1 MKPLK
6 LTMRAFGPYAG
17 ETVIDFEK
25 LQGRHL
31 FLICGPTGA
40 GKTTILD
47 AMCYALYG
55 KTSGDRTGEKM
66 RSDYADSSERTEVIF
81 DFMLGDKTYR
91 ATRSPAQMV
100 DKKRGSGQTL
110 AAMQASLSELEDGK
124 EINTLRT
131 GIEEA
136 AGKLIG
142 LNADQFCQVILLPQ
156 GDFRKL
162 LVAKADEREAIL
174 KQLFKTQRFSDF
186 KDRLKDRLDAKVREK
201 MEKQTREDQILSSS
215 GATDE
220 KQLSQMVEEAG
231 KELKEAQD
239 IVKSREKESNEFR
252 EVYQK
257 ETALMGHFTELEKAL
272 KQDAALKN
280 EEGRMKEMEASLSL
294 IRSARELA
302 PYFVQ
307 LDGITREGKQEAVK
321 LKTARADMET
331 YARLNETLEKRIQ
344 ELDAMKEKR
353 EEERKTALKM
363 QDLVPK
369 AKLYGAAVQALK
381 NAKNALSRAEEETK
395 RRQAAAEAARKA
407 RDEQKEK
414 ADAVR
419 KSYIDGQAFLLA
431 EGLED
436 GVPCPVCGAIHH
448 PAPAR
453 GGDHVAKAED
463 VERAQKEYER
473 ASAAYDR
480 ANDAKEKHSTG
491 AYAKA
496 VSDHAK
502 ADAQMK
508 TLEEIPA
515 AYRDPK
521 YLEAES
527 TRLLTDIRK
536 WEQDKETAAA
546 QLRKA
551 GADLSASQAA
561 CRNAEERR
569 EELVKKYRE
578 TESVLKEASDK
589 AGFQSLDECKEWY
602 KKKDTEESVRKTLEQ
617 YRADR
622 KSTEERIKAEEQET
636 AGKERPDM
644 LALNE
649 KSKALQDQLKKASE
663 RAAAL
668 KERTETLQKAVSD
681 ARAIEKELEDLRK
694 EEGLIRGLYDLTSG
708 KKTRITLERY
718 VLGTLLDDVANAANL
733 RLLSMSRKRYSLHRM
748 TDESGLGKGGLSL
761 EVSDSF
767 TGRSRPANTLSGGET
782 FLASLSLAL
791 GLADVVQSRQ
801 GGVRLDTMFIDE
813 GFGTLDPDSLNSAMN
828 TLIDLQN
835 TGRMVGIISHVPE
848 LEERIDAR
856 LRHTRRKRQQSRI
869 RDHRLRK

>member
-331 YARLNETLEKRIQ
+331 YSKLNETLEKRIQ

-395 RRQAAAEAARKA
+395 RLQAAAEAARKA

-496 VSDHAK
+496 MSDHAK

-508 TLEEIPA
+508 TLEEIPE

-551 GADLSASQAA
+551 GADLSASQAT

-733 RLLSMSRKRYSLHRM
+733 RLLSMSRRRYSLHRM

-856 LRHTRRKRQQSRI
+856 LRVTPAEKGSKAEFEI
-869 RDHRLRK
+869 ID

>member
-174 KQLFKTQRFSDF
+174 KQLFKTQRFSEF

-331 YARLNETLEKRIQ
+331 YSKLNETLEKRIQ

-381 NAKNALSRAEEETK
+381 NAQNALSRAEEETK
-395 RRQAAAEAARKA
+395 RLQASAEAARKA
-407 RDEQKEK
+407 RDAQKEK

-508 TLEEIPA
+508 TLEEIPE

-521 YLEAES
+521 FLEMES
-527 TRLLTDIRK
+527 TRLLAGIRK
-536 WEQDKETAAA
+536 WERDKETAAV

-589 AGFQSLDECKEWY
+589 AGFKSLDECKEWY

-622 KSTEERIKAEEQET
+622 KSTEERIKAEEQAT

-644 LALNE
+644 QALNE
-649 KSKALQDQLKKASE
+649 KSKALQEQLKKASE

-681 ARAIEKELEDLRK
+681 ARAIEKEMEDLRK

-733 RLLSMSRKRYSLHRM
+733 RLLSMSRRRYSLHRM

-856 LRHTRRKRQQSRI
+856 LRVTPAEKGSKAEFEI
-869 RDHRLRK
+869 ID

>member
-1 MKPLK
+1 
-6 LTMRAFGPYAG
+6 MRAFGPYAG

-174 KQLFKTQRFSDF
+174 KQLFKTQRFSEF

-201 MEKQTREDQILSSS
+201 MEKQTREDQILSTA
-215 GATDE
+215 GAADE
-220 KQLSQMVEEAG
+220 KQLASIVEEAE
-231 KELKEAQD
+231 KSLQEAVETTRKQ
-239 IVKSREKESNEFR
+239 EKESNEFR

-257 ETALMGHFTELEKAL
+257 ETALMGHFTELDKAL

-294 IRSARELA
+294 IRSGRELA
-302 PYFVQ
+302 PYFDQ
-307 LDGITREGKQEAVK
+307 LDGITREGRQEAQK
-321 LKTARADMET
+321 LKTAKADMET
-331 YARLNETLEKRIQ
+331 YTRLNETLEKRIQ

-381 NAKNALSRAEEETK
+381 NAQNALSRAEEETK
-395 RRQAAAEAARKA
+395 RLQASAEAARKA
-407 RDEQKEK
+407 RDAQKEK

-453 GGDHVAKAED
+453 GGDYVAKAED

-508 TLEEIPA
+508 TLEEIPE
-515 AYRDPK
+515 AYRNPK
-521 YLEAES
+521 FLEMES
-527 TRLLTDIRK
+527 TRLLAGIRK
-536 WEQDKETAAA
+536 WERDKETAAA

-589 AGFQSLDECKEWY
+589 AGFKSLDECKEWY

-733 RLLSMSRKRYSLHRM
+733 RLLSMSRRRYSLHRM

-856 LRHTRRKRQQSRI
+856 LRITPAEKGSKAEFEI
-869 RDHRLRK
+869 ID

>member
-6 LTMRAFGPYAG
+6 LTMHAFGPYAG

-110 AAMQASLSELEDGK
+110 AAMQASLSEMEDGK

-174 KQLFKTQRFSDF
+174 KQLFKTQRFSEF

-331 YARLNETLEKRIQ
+331 YSKLNETLEKRIQ

-395 RRQAAAEAARKA
+395 RLQAAAEAARKA

-453 GGDHVAKAED
+453 GGDNVAKAED

-496 VSDHAK
+496 MSDHAK

-508 TLEEIPA
+508 TLEEIPE

-602 KKKDTEESVRKTLEQ
+602 KKKDTEESVCKTLEQ

-733 RLLSMSRKRYSLHRM
+733 RLLSMSRRRYSLHRM

-856 LRHTRRKRQQSRI
+856 LRVTPAEKGSKAEFEI
-869 RDHRLRK
+869 ID

>member
-66 RSDYADSSERTEVIF
+66 RSDYADSSERTEVVF

-321 LKTARADMET
+321 LKTAKADMET
-331 YARLNETLEKRIQ
+331 YSKLNETLEKRIQ

-395 RRQAAAEAARKA
+395 RLQAAAEAARKA

-419 KSYIDGQAFLLA
+419 KSYIEGQAFLLA

-453 GGDHVAKAED
+453 GGDNVAKAED

-480 ANDAKEKHSTG
+480 ANDTKEKHSTG

-496 VSDHAK
+496 MSDHAK

-508 TLEEIPA
+508 TLEEIPE

-536 WEQDKETAAA
+536 WERDKETAAV

-622 KSTEERIKAEEQET
+622 KSTEERIKAEEQAT
-636 AGKERPDM
+636 AGKERPEM
-644 LALNE
+644 QALNE

-733 RLLSMSRKRYSLHRM
+733 RLLSMSRRRYSLHRM

-761 EVSDSF
+761 EVFDSF

-856 LRHTRRKRQQSRI
+856 LRVTPAEKGSKAEFEI
-869 RDHRLRK
+869 ID

>member
-174 KQLFKTQRFSDF
+174 KQLFKTQRFSEF

-331 YARLNETLEKRIQ
+331 YSKLNETLEKRIQ

-395 RRQAAAEAARKA
+395 RLQAAAEAARKA

-419 KSYIDGQAFLLA
+419 KSYIEGQAFLLA

-453 GGDHVAKAED
+453 GGDNVAKAED

-508 TLEEIPA
+508 TLEEIPE

-521 YLEAES
+521 FLEMES

-622 KSTEERIKAEEQET
+622 KSTEERIKAEEQAT

-644 LALNE
+644 QALNE

-718 VLGTLLDDVANAANL
+718 VLGTLLDDVANASNL
-733 RLLSMSRKRYSLHRM
+733 RLLSMSRRRYSLHRM

-856 LRHTRRKRQQSRI
+856 LRVTPAEKGSKAEFEI
-869 RDHRLRK
+869 ID

>member
-1 MKPLK
+1 
-6 LTMRAFGPYAG
+6 MRAFGPYAG

-136 AGKLIG
+136 TGKLIG

-174 KQLFKTQRFSDF
+174 KQLFKTQRFSEF

-201 MEKQTREDQILSSS
+201 MEKQTREDQILSTA
-215 GATDE
+215 GAADE
-220 KQLSQMVEEAG
+220 KQLASIVEEAE
-231 KELKEAQD
+231 KSLQEAVETTRKQ
-239 IVKSREKESNEFR
+239 EKESNEFR

-257 ETALMGHFTELEKAL
+257 ETALMGHFTELDKAL

-302 PYFVQ
+302 PYFDQ
-307 LDGITREGKQEAVK
+307 LDGITREGRQEAQK
-321 LKTARADMET
+321 LKTAKADMET

-381 NAKNALSRAEEETK
+381 NAQNALSRAEEETK
-395 RRQAAAEAARKA
+395 RLQASAEAARKA
-407 RDEQKEK
+407 RDAQKEK

-453 GGDHVAKAED
+453 GGDNVAKAED

-508 TLEEIPA
+508 TLEEIPE

-521 YLEAES
+521 FLEMES

-733 RLLSMSRKRYSLHRM
+733 RLLSMSRRRYSLHRM

-856 LRHTRRKRQQSRI
+856 LRVTPAEKGSKAEFEI
-869 RDHRLRK
+869 ID

>member
-1 MKPLK
+1 
-6 LTMRAFGPYAG
+6 MRAFGPYAG

-174 KQLFKTQRFSDF
+174 KQLFKTQRFSEF

-201 MEKQTREDQILSSS
+201 MEKQTREDQILSTA

-321 LKTARADMET
+321 LKTAKADMET
-331 YARLNETLEKRIQ
+331 YSKLNETLEKRIQ

-369 AKLYGAAVQALK
+369 AKLYGAAVQVLK

-395 RRQAAAEAARKA
+395 RLQAAAEAARKA

-419 KSYIDGQAFLLA
+419 KSYIEGQAFLLA

-453 GGDHVAKAED
+453 GGDNVAKAED

-480 ANDAKEKHSTG
+480 ANDTKEKHSTG

-496 VSDHAK
+496 MSDHAK

-508 TLEEIPA
+508 TLEEIPE

-649 KSKALQDQLKKASE
+649 KSKALQNQLKKASE

-733 RLLSMSRKRYSLHRM
+733 RLLSMSRRRYSLHRM

-856 LRHTRRKRQQSRI
+856 LRVTPAEKGSKAEFEI
-869 RDHRLRK
+869 ID

>member
-257 ETALMGHFTELEKAL
+257 ETALMGHFTELDKAL

-331 YARLNETLEKRIQ
+331 YSKLNETLEKRIQ

-395 RRQAAAEAARKA
+395 RLQAAAEAARKA

-733 RLLSMSRKRYSLHRM
+733 RLLSMSRRRYSLHRM

-856 LRHTRRKRQQSRI
+856 LRVTPAEKGSKAEFEI
-869 RDHRLRK
+869 ID

>member
-1 MKPLK
+1 
-6 LTMRAFGPYAG
+6 MRAFGPYAG

-91 ATRSPAQMV
+91 ATRSPAQLV

-257 ETALMGHFTELEKAL
+257 ETALMGHFTELDKAL

-302 PYFVQ
+302 PYFDQ
-307 LDGITREGKQEAVK
+307 LDGITREGRQEAQK
-321 LKTARADMET
+321 LKTAKADMET
-331 YARLNETLEKRIQ
+331 YTRLNETLEKRIQ

-381 NAKNALSRAEEETK
+381 NAQNALSRAEEETK
-395 RRQAAAEAARKA
+395 RLQASAEAARKA
-407 RDEQKEK
+407 RDAQKEK

-453 GGDHVAKAED
+453 GGDYVAKAED

-508 TLEEIPA
+508 TLEEIPE

-521 YLEAES
+521 FLEMES

-622 KSTEERIKAEEQET
+622 KSTEERIKAEEQAT

-733 RLLSMSRKRYSLHRM
+733 RLLSMSRRRYSLHRM

-848 LEERIDAR
+848 LEERIAAR
-856 LRHTRRKRQQSRI
+856 LRVTPAEKGSKAEFEI
-869 RDHRLRK
+869 ID

>member
-66 RSDYADSSERTEVIF
+66 RSDYADSSERTEVVF

-321 LKTARADMET
+321 LKTAKADMET
-331 YARLNETLEKRIQ
+331 YSKLNETLEKRIQ

-395 RRQAAAEAARKA
+395 RLQAAAEAARKA

-419 KSYIDGQAFLLA
+419 KSYIEGQAFLLA

-508 TLEEIPA
+508 TLEEIPE

-521 YLEAES
+521 FLEMES
-527 TRLLTDIRK
+527 TRLLAGIRK
-536 WEQDKETAAA
+536 WERDKETAAV

-644 LALNE
+644 QALNE

-733 RLLSMSRKRYSLHRM
+733 RLLSMSRRRYSLHRM

-856 LRHTRRKRQQSRI
+856 LRVTPAEKGSKAEFEI
-869 RDHRLRK
+869 ID

>member
-66 RSDYADSSERTEVIF
+66 RSDYADSSERTEVVF

-331 YARLNETLEKRIQ
+331 YSKLNETLEKRIQ

-395 RRQAAAEAARKA
+395 RLQAAAEAARKA

-473 ASAAYDR
+473 TSAAYDR
-480 ANDAKEKHSTG
+480 ANDTKEKHSTG

-496 VSDHAK
+496 MSDHAK

-508 TLEEIPA
+508 TLEEIPE

-733 RLLSMSRKRYSLHRM
+733 RLLSMSRRRYSLHRM

-856 LRHTRRKRQQSRI
+856 LRVTPAEKGSKAEFEI
-869 RDHRLRK
+869 ID

>member
-174 KQLFKTQRFSDF
+174 KQLFKTQRFSEF

-321 LKTARADMET
+321 LKTAKADMET
-331 YARLNETLEKRIQ
+331 YSKLNETLEKRIQ

-395 RRQAAAEAARKA
+395 RLQAAAEAARKA

-419 KSYIDGQAFLLA
+419 KSYIEGQAFLLA

-453 GGDHVAKAED
+453 GGDNVAKAED

-480 ANDAKEKHSTG
+480 ANDTKEKHSTG

-496 VSDHAK
+496 MSDHAK

-508 TLEEIPA
+508 TLEEIPE

-622 KSTEERIKAEEQET
+622 KSTEERIKAEEQAT

-644 LALNE
+644 QALNE

-733 RLLSMSRKRYSLHRM
+733 RLLSMSRRRYSLHRM

-856 LRHTRRKRQQSRI
+856 LRVTPAEKGSKAEFEI
-869 RDHRLRK
+869 ID

>member
-321 LKTARADMET
+321 LKTAKADMET
-331 YARLNETLEKRIQ
+331 YSKLNETLEKRIQ

-381 NAKNALSRAEEETK
+381 NTKNALSRAEEETK
-395 RRQAAAEAARKA
+395 RLQAAAEAARKA

-419 KSYIDGQAFLLA
+419 KSYIEGQAFLLA

-453 GGDHVAKAED
+453 GGDNVAKAED

-480 ANDAKEKHSTG
+480 ANDTKEKHSTG

-496 VSDHAK
+496 MSDHAK

-508 TLEEIPA
+508 TLEEIPE

-578 TESVLKEASDK
+578 TEFVLKEASDK

-733 RLLSMSRKRYSLHRM
+733 RLLSMSRRRYSLHRM

-856 LRHTRRKRQQSRI
+856 LRITPAEKGSKAEFEI
-869 RDHRLRK
+869 ID

>member
-395 RRQAAAEAARKA
+395 RRQASAEAARKA

-508 TLEEIPA
+508 TLEEIPE

-856 LRHTRRKRQQSRI
+856 LRVTPAEKGSKAEFEI
-869 RDHRLRK
+869 ID

>member
-331 YARLNETLEKRIQ
+331 YSKLNETLEKRIQ

-395 RRQAAAEAARKA
+395 RLQAAAEAARKA

-473 ASAAYDR
+473 TSAAYDR
-480 ANDAKEKHSTG
+480 ANDTKEKHSTG

-496 VSDHAK
+496 MSDHAK

-508 TLEEIPA
+508 TLEEIPE

-578 TESVLKEASDK
+578 TESVLKGASDK

-733 RLLSMSRKRYSLHRM
+733 RLLSMSRRRYSLHRM

-856 LRHTRRKRQQSRI
+856 LRVTPAEKGSKAEFEI
-869 RDHRLRK
+869 ID

>member
-1 MKPLK
+1 MKLLK

-174 KQLFKTQRFSDF
+174 KQLFKTQRFSEF

-257 ETALMGHFTELEKAL
+257 ETALMGHFTELDKAL

-302 PYFVQ
+302 PYFDQ
-307 LDGITREGKQEAVK
+307 LDGITREGRQEAQK
-321 LKTARADMET
+321 LKTAKADMET

-395 RRQAAAEAARKA
+395 RLQAAAEAARKA

-419 KSYIDGQAFLLA
+419 KSYIEGQAFLLA

-508 TLEEIPA
+508 TLEEIPE

-578 TESVLKEASDK
+578 TESVLKGASDQ
-589 AGFQSLDECKEWY
+589 AGFKSLDECKEWY

-622 KSTEERIKAEEQET
+622 KSTEERIKAEEQAT

-644 LALNE
+644 QALNE

-681 ARAIEKELEDLRK
+681 ARAIEKALEYLRK

-733 RLLSMSRKRYSLHRM
+733 RLLSMSRRRYSLHRM

-856 LRHTRRKRQQSRI
+856 LRVTPAEKGSKAEFEI
-869 RDHRLRK
+869 ID

>member
-1 MKPLK
+1 
-6 LTMRAFGPYAG
+6 
-17 ETVIDFEK
+17 
-25 LQGRHL
+25 
-31 FLICGPTGA
+31 
-40 GKTTILD
+40 
-47 AMCYALYG
+47 
-55 KTSGDRTGEKM
+55 
-66 RSDYADSSERTEVIF
+66 
-81 DFMLGDKTYR
+81 
-91 ATRSPAQMV
+91 
-100 DKKRGSGQTL
+100 
-110 AAMQASLSELEDGK
+110 
-124 EINTLRT
+124 
-131 GIEEA
+131 
-136 AGKLIG
+136 
-142 LNADQFCQVILLPQ
+142 
-156 GDFRKL
+156 
-162 LVAKADEREAIL
+162 
-174 KQLFKTQRFSDF
+174 
-186 KDRLKDRLDAKVREK
+186 
-201 MEKQTREDQILSSS
+201 
-215 GATDE
+215 
-220 KQLSQMVEEAG
+220 
-231 KELKEAQD
+231 
-239 IVKSREKESNEFR
+239 
-252 EVYQK
+252 
-257 ETALMGHFTELEKAL
+257 MGHFTELDKAL

-302 PYFVQ
+302 PYFDQ
-307 LDGITREGKQEAVK
+307 LDGITREGRQEAQK
-321 LKTARADMET
+321 LKTAKADMET

-381 NAKNALSRAEEETK
+381 NAQNALSRAEEETK
-395 RRQAAAEAARKA
+395 RLQASAEAARKA
-407 RDEQKEK
+407 RDAQKEK

-453 GGDHVAKAED
+453 GGDYVAKAED

-496 VSDHAK
+496 MSDHAK

-508 TLEEIPA
+508 TLEEIPE

-521 YLEAES
+521 FLEMES

-733 RLLSMSRKRYSLHRM
+733 RLLSMSRRRYSLHRM

-856 LRHTRRKRQQSRI
+856 LRVTPAEKGSKAEFEI
-869 RDHRLRK
+869 ID

>member
-331 YARLNETLEKRIQ
+331 YSKLNETLEKRIQ

-395 RRQAAAEAARKA
+395 RLQAAAEAARKA

-508 TLEEIPA
+508 TLEEIPE

-589 AGFQSLDECKEWY
+589 AGFQSLDECKKWY

-622 KSTEERIKAEEQET
+622 KSTKERIKAEEQET

-733 RLLSMSRKRYSLHRM
+733 RLLSMSRRRYSLHRM

-856 LRHTRRKRQQSRI
+856 LRVTPAEKGSKAEFEI
-869 RDHRLRK
+869 ID

>member
-1 MKPLK
+1 
-6 LTMRAFGPYAG
+6 MRAFGPYAG

-174 KQLFKTQRFSDF
+174 KQLFKTQRFSEF

-201 MEKQTREDQILSSS
+201 MEKQTREDQILSTA
-215 GATDE
+215 GAADE
-220 KQLSQMVEEAG
+220 KQLASIVEEAE
-231 KELKEAQD
+231 KSLQEAAETTRKQ
-239 IVKSREKESNEFR
+239 EKESNEFR

-257 ETALMGHFTELEKAL
+257 ETALMGHFTELDKAL

-302 PYFVQ
+302 PYFDQ
-307 LDGITREGKQEAVK
+307 LDGITREGRQEAQK
-321 LKTARADMET
+321 LKTAKADMET
-331 YARLNETLEKRIQ
+331 YTRLNETLEKRIQ

-381 NAKNALSRAEEETK
+381 NAQNALSRAEEETK
-395 RRQAAAEAARKA
+395 RLQASAEAARKA
-407 RDEQKEK
+407 RDAQKGK

-453 GGDHVAKAED
+453 GGDYVAKAED

-508 TLEEIPA
+508 TLEEIPE

-521 YLEAES
+521 FLEMES

-622 KSTEERIKAEEQET
+622 KSTEERIKAKEQET

-733 RLLSMSRKRYSLHRM
+733 RLLSMSRRRYSLHRM

-856 LRHTRRKRQQSRI
+856 LRVTPAEKGSKAEFEI
-869 RDHRLRK
+869 ID

>member
-1 MKPLK
+1 
-6 LTMRAFGPYAG
+6 MRAFGPYAG

-174 KQLFKTQRFSDF
+174 KQLFKTQRFSEF

-201 MEKQTREDQILSSS
+201 MEKQTREDQILSTA
-215 GATDE
+215 GAAGE
-220 KQLSQMVEEAG
+220 KQLASIVEEAE
-231 KELKEAQD
+231 KSLQEAVETTRKQ
-239 IVKSREKESNEFR
+239 EKESNEFR

-257 ETALMGHFTELEKAL
+257 ETALMGHFTELDKAL

-302 PYFVQ
+302 PYFDQ
-307 LDGITREGKQEAVK
+307 LDGITREGRQEAQK
-321 LKTARADMET
+321 LKTAKADMET

-381 NAKNALSRAEEETK
+381 NAQNALSRAEEETK
-395 RRQAAAEAARKA
+395 RLQASAEAARKA
-407 RDEQKEK
+407 RDAQKEK

-453 GGDHVAKAED
+453 GGDNVAKAED

-496 VSDHAK
+496 MSDHAK

-508 TLEEIPA
+508 TLEEIPE

-521 YLEAES
+521 FLEMES
-527 TRLLTDIRK
+527 TRLLADIRK

-546 QLRKA
+546 QLRKV

-733 RLLSMSRKRYSLHRM
+733 RLLSMSRRRYSLHRM

-856 LRHTRRKRQQSRI
+856 LRVTPAEKGSKAEFEI
-869 RDHRLRK
+869 ID

>member
-1 MKPLK
+1 
-6 LTMRAFGPYAG
+6 MRAFGPYAG

-174 KQLFKTQRFSDF
+174 KQLFKTQRFSEF

-201 MEKQTREDQILSSS
+201 MEKQTREDQILSTA
-215 GATDE
+215 GAADE
-220 KQLSQMVEEAG
+220 KQLASIVEEAE
-231 KELKEAQD
+231 KSLQEAVETTRKQ
-239 IVKSREKESNEFR
+239 EKESNEFR

-257 ETALMGHFTELEKAL
+257 ETALMGHFTELDKAL

-331 YARLNETLEKRIQ
+331 YSKLNETLEKRIQ

-395 RRQAAAEAARKA
+395 RLQAAAEAAKKA

-419 KSYIDGQAFLLA
+419 KSYIEGQAFLLA

-453 GGDHVAKAED
+453 GGDNVAKAED

-480 ANDAKEKHSTG
+480 ANDTKEKHSTG

-496 VSDHAK
+496 MSDHAK

-508 TLEEIPA
+508 TLEEIPE

-733 RLLSMSRKRYSLHRM
+733 RLLSMSRRRYSLHRM

-856 LRHTRRKRQQSRI
+856 LRVTPAEKGSKAEFEI
-869 RDHRLRK
+869 ID

>member
-55 KTSGDRTGEKM
+55 RTSGDRTGEKM

-856 LRHTRRKRQQSRI
+856 LRVTPAEKGSKAEFEI
-869 RDHRLRK
+869 ID

>member
-733 RLLSMSRKRYSLHRM
+733 RLLSMSRRRYSLHRM

-767 TGRSRPANTLSGGET
+767 TGSSRPANTLSGGET

-856 LRHTRRKRQQSRI
+856 LRVTPAEKGSKAEFEI
-869 RDHRLRK
+869 ID

>member
-1 MKPLK
+1 
-6 LTMRAFGPYAG
+6 MRAFGPYAG

-174 KQLFKTQRFSDF
+174 KQLFKTQRFSEF

-201 MEKQTREDQILSSS
+201 MEKQTREDQILSTA
-215 GATDE
+215 GAADE
-220 KQLSQMVEEAG
+220 KQLASIVEEAE
-231 KELKEAQD
+231 KSLQEAVETTRKQ
-239 IVKSREKESNEFR
+239 EKESNEFR

-257 ETALMGHFTELEKAL
+257 ETALMGHFTELDKAL

-302 PYFVQ
+302 PYFDQ
-307 LDGITREGKQEAVK
+307 LDGITREGRQEAQK
-321 LKTARADMET
+321 LKTAKADMET

-381 NAKNALSRAEEETK
+381 NAQNALSRAEEETK
-395 RRQAAAEAARKA
+395 RLQASAEAARKA
-407 RDEQKEK
+407 RDAQKEK

-453 GGDHVAKAED
+453 GGDYVAKAED

-508 TLEEIPA
+508 TLEEIPE

-521 YLEAES
+521 FLEMES
-527 TRLLTDIRK
+527 TRLLADIRK

-733 RLLSMSRKRYSLHRM
+733 RLLSMSRRRYSLHRM

-856 LRHTRRKRQQSRI
+856 LRVTPAEKGSKAEFEI
-869 RDHRLRK
+869 ID

>member
-1 MKPLK
+1 
-6 LTMRAFGPYAG
+6 MRAFGPYAG

-66 RSDYADSSERTEVIF
+66 RSDYADSSEKTEVIF

-174 KQLFKTQRFSDF
+174 KQLFKTQRFSEF

-201 MEKQTREDQILSSS
+201 MEKQTREDQILSTA
-215 GATDE
+215 GAADE
-220 KQLSQMVEEAG
+220 KQLASIVEEAE
-231 KELKEAQD
+231 KSLQEAVETTRKQ
-239 IVKSREKESNEFR
+239 EKESNEFR

-331 YARLNETLEKRIQ
+331 YSKLNETLEKRIQ

-395 RRQAAAEAARKA
+395 RLQAAAEAARKA

-419 KSYIDGQAFLLA
+419 KSYIEGQAFLLA

-508 TLEEIPA
+508 TLEEIPE

-521 YLEAES
+521 FLEMES
-527 TRLLTDIRK
+527 TRLLADIRK

-622 KSTEERIKAEEQET
+622 KSTEERIKAEEQAT

-733 RLLSMSRKRYSLHRM
+733 RLLSMSRRRYSLHRM

-761 EVSDSF
+761 EVSDTF

-856 LRHTRRKRQQSRI
+856 LRVTPAEKGSKAEFEI
-869 RDHRLRK
+869 ID

>member
-331 YARLNETLEKRIQ
+331 YSKLNETLEKRIQ

-395 RRQAAAEAARKA
+395 RLQAAAEAARKA

-419 KSYIDGQAFLLA
+419 KSYIEGQAFLLA

-453 GGDHVAKAED
+453 GGDNVAKAED

-508 TLEEIPA
+508 TLEEIPE

-521 YLEAES
+521 YLEMES
-527 TRLLTDIRK
+527 TRLLAGIRK

-551 GADLSASQAA
+551 GADLSASEAA

-569 EELVKKYRE
+569 EELVKKYKE
-578 TESVLKEASDK
+578 TESVLKAASDK
-589 AGFQSLDECKEWY
+589 AGFKSLDECKEWY

-622 KSTEERIKAEEQET
+622 KSTEERIKAEEQAT

-644 LALNE
+644 QALNE

-733 RLLSMSRKRYSLHRM
+733 RLLSMSRRRYSLHRM

-856 LRHTRRKRQQSRI
+856 LRVTPAEKGSKAEFEI
-869 RDHRLRK
+869 ID

>member
-1 MKPLK
+1 
-6 LTMRAFGPYAG
+6 MRAFGPYAG

-174 KQLFKTQRFSDF
+174 KQLFKTQRFSEF

-331 YARLNETLEKRIQ
+331 YSKLNETLEKRIQ

-395 RRQAAAEAARKA
+395 RLQAAAEAARKA

-473 ASAAYDR
+473 TSAAYDR
-480 ANDAKEKHSTG
+480 ANDTKEKHSTG

-496 VSDHAK
+496 MSDHAK

-508 TLEEIPA
+508 TLEEIPE

-622 KSTEERIKAEEQET
+622 KSTEERIKAEEQAT

-644 LALNE
+644 QALNE
-649 KSKALQDQLKKASE
+649 KSKALQEQLKKASE

-681 ARAIEKELEDLRK
+681 ARAIEKEMEDLRK

-733 RLLSMSRKRYSLHRM
+733 RLLSMSRRRYSLHRM

-856 LRHTRRKRQQSRI
+856 LRVTPAEKGSKAEFEI
-869 RDHRLRK
+869 ID

>member
-1 MKPLK
+1 
-6 LTMRAFGPYAG
+6 MRAFGPYAG

-331 YARLNETLEKRIQ
+331 YSKLNETLEKRIQ

-395 RRQAAAEAARKA
+395 RLQAAAEAARKA

-419 KSYIDGQAFLLA
+419 KSYIEGQAFLLA

-436 GVPCPVCGAIHH
+436 GVPCPVCGAVHH

-453 GGDHVAKAED
+453 GGDNVAKAED

-480 ANDAKEKHSTG
+480 ANDTKEKHSTG

-496 VSDHAK
+496 MSDHAK

-508 TLEEIPA
+508 TLEEIPE

-622 KSTEERIKAEEQET
+622 KSTEERIKAEEQAT

-644 LALNE
+644 QALNE

-733 RLLSMSRKRYSLHRM
+733 RLLSMSRRRYSLHRM

-856 LRHTRRKRQQSRI
+856 LRVTPAEKGSKAEFEI
-869 RDHRLRK
+869 ID

>member
-856 LRHTRRKRQQSRI
+856 LRVTPAEKGSKAEFEI
-869 RDHRLRK
+869 ID

>member
-321 LKTARADMET
+321 LKTAKADMET
-331 YARLNETLEKRIQ
+331 YSKLNETLEKRIQ

-395 RRQAAAEAARKA
+395 RLQAAAEAARKA

-419 KSYIDGQAFLLA
+419 KSYIEGQAFLLA

-453 GGDHVAKAED
+453 GGDNVAKAED

-480 ANDAKEKHSTG
+480 ANDTKEKHSTG

-496 VSDHAK
+496 MSDHAK

-508 TLEEIPA
+508 TLEEIPE

-622 KSTEERIKAEEQET
+622 KSTEERIKAEEQAT

-644 LALNE
+644 QALNE

-733 RLLSMSRKRYSLHRM
+733 RLLSMSRRRYSLHRM

-856 LRHTRRKRQQSRI
+856 LRVTPAEKGSKAEFEI
-869 RDHRLRK
+869 ID

>member
-66 RSDYADSSERTEVIF
+66 RSDYADSSERTEVVF

-174 KQLFKTQRFSDF
+174 KQLFKTQRFSEF

-331 YARLNETLEKRIQ
+331 YSKLNETLEKRIQ

-395 RRQAAAEAARKA
+395 RLQAAAEAARKA

-419 KSYIDGQAFLLA
+419 KSYIEGQAFLLA

-453 GGDHVAKAED
+453 GGDNVAKAED

-480 ANDAKEKHSTG
+480 ANDTKEKHSTG

-496 VSDHAK
+496 MSDHAK

-508 TLEEIPA
+508 TLEEIPE

-622 KSTEERIKAEEQET
+622 KSTEERIKAEEQAT

-644 LALNE
+644 QALNE

-733 RLLSMSRKRYSLHRM
+733 RLLSMSRRRYSLHRM

-856 LRHTRRKRQQSRI
+856 LRVTPAEKGSKAEFEI
-869 RDHRLRK
+869 ID

>member
-331 YARLNETLEKRIQ
+331 YSKLNETLEKRIQ

-395 RRQAAAEAARKA
+395 RLQAAAEAARKA
-407 RDEQKEK
+407 RDEQKEN

-419 KSYIDGQAFLLA
+419 KSYIEGQAFLLA

-480 ANDAKEKHSTG
+480 ANDTKEKHSTG

-496 VSDHAK
+496 MSDHAK

-508 TLEEIPA
+508 TLEEIPE

-569 EELVKKYRE
+569 EELLKKYRE

-622 KSTEERIKAEEQET
+622 KSTEERIKAEEQAT

-644 LALNE
+644 QALNE

-733 RLLSMSRKRYSLHRM
+733 RLLSMSRRRYSLHRM

-856 LRHTRRKRQQSRI
+856 LRVTPAEKGSKAEFEI
-869 RDHRLRK
+869 ID

>member
-331 YARLNETLEKRIQ
+331 YSKLNETLEKRIQ

-381 NAKNALSRAEEETK
+381 NAQNALSRAEEETK
-395 RRQAAAEAARKA
+395 RLQAAAEAARKA

-419 KSYIDGQAFLLA
+419 KSYIEGQAFLLA
-431 EGLED
+431 EELED

-453 GGDHVAKAED
+453 GGDNVAKAED
-463 VERAQKEYER
+463 VKRAQKEYER

-508 TLEEIPA
+508 TLEEIPE

-733 RLLSMSRKRYSLHRM
+733 RLLSMSRRRYSLHRM

-856 LRHTRRKRQQSRI
+856 LRVTPAEKGSKAEFEI
-869 RDHRLRK
+869 ID

>member
-100 DKKRGSGQTL
+100 DKKRGSGQTM

-331 YARLNETLEKRIQ
+331 YSKLNETLEKRIQ

-381 NAKNALSRAEEETK
+381 NAQNALSRAEEETK
-395 RRQAAAEAARKA
+395 RLQASAEAARKA
-407 RDEQKEK
+407 RDAQKEK

-508 TLEEIPA
+508 TLEEIPE

-733 RLLSMSRKRYSLHRM
+733 RLLSMSRRRYSLHRM

-856 LRHTRRKRQQSRI
+856 LRVTPAEKGSKAEFEI
-869 RDHRLRK
+869 ID

>member
-1 MKPLK
+1 
-6 LTMRAFGPYAG
+6 MRAFGPYAG

-201 MEKQTREDQILSSS
+201 MEKQTREDQILSTA

-257 ETALMGHFTELEKAL
+257 ETALMGHFTELDKAL

-321 LKTARADMET
+321 LKTAKADMET
-331 YARLNETLEKRIQ
+331 YSKLNETLEKRIQ

-369 AKLYGAAVQALK
+369 ATLYGAAVQALK
-381 NAKNALSRAEEETK
+381 NTKNALSRAEEETK
-395 RRQAAAEAARKA
+395 RLQAAAEAARKA

-419 KSYIDGQAFLLA
+419 KSYIEGQAFLLA

-453 GGDHVAKAED
+453 GGDNVAKAED

-508 TLEEIPA
+508 TLEEIPE

-521 YLEAES
+521 FLEMES

-622 KSTEERIKAEEQET
+622 KSTEERIKAEEQAT

-718 VLGTLLDDVANAANL
+718 VLGTLLDDVANASNL
-733 RLLSMSRKRYSLHRM
+733 RLLSMSRRRYSLHRM

-856 LRHTRRKRQQSRI
+856 LRITPAEKGSKAEFEI
-869 RDHRLRK
+869 ID

>member
-1 MKPLK
+1 
-6 LTMRAFGPYAG
+6 MRAFGPYAG

-174 KQLFKTQRFSDF
+174 KQLFKTQRFSEF

-201 MEKQTREDQILSSS
+201 MEKQTREDQILSTA

-321 LKTARADMET
+321 LKTAKADMET
-331 YARLNETLEKRIQ
+331 YSKLNETLEKRIQ

-381 NAKNALSRAEEETK
+381 NTKNALSRAEEETK
-395 RRQAAAEAARKA
+395 RLQAAAEAARKA

-419 KSYIDGQAFLLA
+419 KSYIEGQAFLLA

-453 GGDHVAKAED
+453 GGDNVAKAED

-480 ANDAKEKHSTG
+480 ANDTKEKHSTG

-496 VSDHAK
+496 MSDHAK

-508 TLEEIPA
+508 TLEEIPE

-578 TESVLKEASDK
+578 TESVLKKASDK

-622 KSTEERIKAEEQET
+622 KSTEERIKAEEQAT

-644 LALNE
+644 QALNE

-733 RLLSMSRKRYSLHRM
+733 RLLSMSRRRYSLHRM

-856 LRHTRRKRQQSRI
+856 LRVTPAEKGSKAEFEI
-869 RDHRLRK
+869 ID